1 MNIPNIQKQQQIA
14 VDETDTVQNINDFG
28 VDKTNNNFQSQ
39 EQKIKGKKF
48 SYKLP
53 FIIVG
58 AIIAIGVII
67 TLILVFALKKKKKKR
82 TIRQSNPDK
91 TISSTIITDIIS
103 TYITDF
109 ADLDNNKIN
118 YTEAEKLIGL
128 DSIKENHIILE
139 ETSNNIDIL
148 LSFYNNAN
156 LTNINSSITS
166 EPENLDFLIDVNESA
181 LEIAENDLDLYI
193 SKYSSLSEQA
203 NELSNDLSDYINS
216 MEIDEFKEKNIKL
229 NEQFENNIQNLAT
242 VFISNSSKLRSLNFD
257 ELKVLID
264 KLNNLYNV
272 FLSKTKGVSENLI
285 SSIKL
290 IIDKINLLN
299 IKLNNGI
306 LEVNKIIES
315 ITNKT
320 KIHEKLI
327 EIKNISISLRQDV
340 DSIKN
345 EINEKKLNISSIK
358 EEIENSNQSIKEEN
372 DIIVNITNL
381 ISEKKKDD
389 NIKIPELVTLIEPTT
404 ELTNNFMIQRTS
416 FENTAQE
423 KIEELEISVIETST
437 SLDLLFI
444 MDVTG
449 SMEPYIDKVK
459 EDLINIING
468 VIEESP
474 GIDINLGF
482 VGYRDYYDKFEEID
496 FTKDHEQ
503 FKNIISNIH
512 ASGGGY
518 NYYTDEDVA
527 QGLEMALKKSWK
539 SKAKL
544 AVFIGDAPAHGAKY
558 GGWGKFYDEPK
569 RRDLEDI
576 IEDMIK
582 EGIALICVKINNST
596 DIMYKIFENLYNG
609 ILFKNKFKIVENK
622 DVSFTTSVK
631 DYAIQLYY
639 GQKINSEDC
648 LLSKKEAREIL
659 KTRYNI
665 NNKKPDKNLRF
676 ILGKCSPILLVP
688 GLFATKLKVEFNCK
702 GLLNE
707 EKDTTLKNIRLYC
720 GYDSICNKNEDS
732 EEYSL
737 FFSLS
742 GPFSISKLNNKNYGA
757 CLGHIATY
765 FQNEKECPKIGNK
778 NICHYSKYVKVG
790 FYGGTTETKNQ
801 SKCGVEGIMNVVQ
814 TKHLLLDNALS
825 STVAKVADTFKTI
838 KKSLERKQY
847 KIGFS
852 FAALPNDY
860 RRYLSKN
867 NFAIEVF
874 KSQIN
879 RLYKNTGKPVVIV
892 GHSLGTLVTLTN
904 LLLNKDDKE
913 FMKKIKKFIAL
924 APPFSGATKNLDI
937 FFHGMNDFNS
947 NPVVDYQLFG
957 QYLMMKSIPVLIELR
972 PKSIAAKIF
981 LDSSYK
987 ELADALRERLEL
999 ERYCNN
1005 NACYSNYITQ
1015 KTSKFDKIFKG
1026 YFPSLSD
1033 PECEYE
1039 NKIGGNT
1046 ETFNRKCYTN
1056 IYNVGEC
1063 PTIITKSKK
1072 PEKEDYLNDSYCNQY
1087 GKEFYY
1093 QGECDNKERNCLDEL
1108 FYSNKCPNVFSNRN
1122 AVNYLINRFNEK
1134 NIYEKINKSYFDDYE
1149 TIKSGIKKSIEYQ
1162 NEIDLLKEL
1171 PIPPVDTE
1179 LVYASF
1185 FPTISTLILDD
1196 NEFTNEGEAFYRGGD
1211 ETVPAWSSLLTGLKW
1226 IYDKKKGN
1234 LPQKIKLIEYCS
1246 RLAKS
1251 GQYKYN
1257 SDKDQN
1263 FAAISC
1269 RCLNKN
1275 ENEYQKKDDIKKCS
1289 HARMLQDENLF
1300 DYIYSVI
1307 NDPKASINDNINSK
1321 IEVIKNYNEY
1331 EYKNIE
1337 EKCNDE
1343 LYNILDT
1350 KK

>member
-1 MNIPNIQKQQQIA
+1 M
-14 VDETDTVQNINDFG
+14 
-28 VDKTNNNFQSQ
+28 
-39 EQKIKGKKF
+39 
-48 SYKLP
+48 
-53 FIIVG
+53 
-58 AIIAIGVII
+58 
-67 TLILVFALKKKKKKR
+67 
-82 TIRQSNPDK
+82 
-91 TISSTIITDIIS
+91 
-103 TYITDF
+103 
-109 ADLDNNKIN
+109 
-118 YTEAEKLIGL
+118 
-128 DSIKENHIILE
+128 
-139 ETSNNIDIL
+139 
-148 LSFYNNAN
+148 
-156 LTNINSSITS
+156 
-166 EPENLDFLIDVNESA
+166 
-181 LEIAENDLDLYI
+181 EIAENDLDLYI

-203 NELSNDLSDYINS
+203 NELSNDLSEYINS

-229 NEQFENNIQNLAT
+229 NEQFENNIQNLAS
-242 VFISNSSKLRSLNFD
+242 VFISNSSILRNLNFD
-257 ELKVLID
+257 ELKELID
-264 KLNNLYNV
+264 KLNKLYNT
-272 FLSKTKGVSENLI
+272 FLTKTKGVSQNLI
-285 SSIKL
+285 TSIKL
-290 IIDKINLLN
+290 LVDKINLLN

-306 LEVNKIIES
+306 LEVNKILES
-315 ITNKT
+315 ISNKT

-327 EIKNISISLRQDV
+327 EIKNISISLRQEV
-340 DSIKN
+340 DDIKN
-345 EINEKKLNISSIK
+345 EINKNKLNISSIK

-372 DIIVNITNL
+372 DIITNITNL
-381 ISEKKKDD
+381 ISEKKTDD
-389 NIKIPELVTLIEPTT
+389 NIKIPKLVTLIEPTT
-404 ELTNNFMIQRTS
+404 ELTKNFMIKRTS

-423 KIEELEISVIETST
+423 KIDELEISVIETST

-468 VIEESP
+468 IIEESP

-503 FKNIISNIH
+503 FKNIISYIY

-518 NYYTDEDVA
+518 NFHTDEDVA
-527 QGLEMALKKSWK
+527 QGLEMALNKSWK

-544 AVFIGDAPAHGAKY
+544 AVFIGDAPAHGTKY
-558 GGWGKFYDEPK
+558 GGWGKFYDEPY

-576 IEDMIK
+576 IEDMKK
-582 EGIALICVKINNST
+582 EGIALICVKINDST
-596 DIMYKIFENLYNG
+596 DTMYKIFEKIYNG
-609 ILFKNKFKIVENK
+609 ILSKNKFKILENK
-622 DVSFTTSVK
+622 DISFTTSVK

-676 ILGKCSPILLVP
+676 ILGKCSPVLLVP
-688 GLFATKLKVEFNCK
+688 GLYATKLKVEFNCK

-720 GYDSICNKNEDS
+720 GYDDICKKDDS
-732 EEYSL
+732 ELEEYSL
-737 FFSLS
+737 LFSLS
-742 GPFSISKLNNKNYGA
+742 GPFNISSSKIKNYGA

-790 FYGGTTETKNQ
+790 FYGGTTETKNKSQ
-801 SKCGVEGIMNVVQ
+801 CGVEGIMNVVQ
-814 TKHLLLDNALS
+814 TKFLFLDNTIS
-825 STVAKVADTFKTI
+825 STVAKVADTFRTI
-838 KKSLERKQY
+838 KKNLERKQY

-879 RLYKNTGKPVVIV
+879 RLYKNTGKPVVII

-904 LLLNKDDKE
+904 LLLNKDNKE

-924 APPFSGATKNLDI
+924 APPFSGATKNIDI
-937 FFHGMNDFNS
+937 FFHGMNDFNNNS
-947 NPVVDYQLFG
+947 FVDYQLFG

-1005 NACYSNYITQ
+1005 NVCYSNYIAQ
-1015 KTSKFDKIFKG
+1015 KTTKFDEIFKG
-1026 YFPSLSD
+1026 YFPSLLD
-1033 PECEYE
+1033 IECEYE
-1039 NKIGGNT
+1039 NKIGGN
-1046 ETFNRKCYTN
+1046 EKTFNRKCYTN

-1072 PEKEDYLNDSYCNQY
+1072 PNYEDYLNDLYCNQY

-1108 FYSNKCPNVFSNRN
+1108 FYSNKCPNVFSDLN
-1122 AVNYLINRFNEK
+1122 AVNYLINRFNEED
-1134 NIYEKINKSYFDDYE
+1134 IYEKINKTYFDDYE

-1171 PIPPVDTE
+1171 PVPPVDTE

-1196 NEFTNEGEAFYRGGD
+1196 NDFANEGDAFNRGGD
-1211 ETVPAWSSLLTGLKW
+1211 ETVPTWSSLLTGLKW

-1234 LPQKIKLIEYCS
+1234 LTQKIKLIEYCS

-1251 GQYKYN
+1251 GQYKY
-1257 SDKDQN
+1257 SPDKEQN

-1269 RCLNKN
+1269 RCLKQNKN
-1275 ENEYQKKDDIKKCS
+1275 EYEKKEDDIKKCS
-1289 HARMLQDENLF
+1289 HSQMLQDENLF

-1307 NDPKASINDNINSK
+1307 NDPKATINDNINSK
-1321 IEVIKNYNEY
+1321 IEVIKNYNEN
-1331 EYKNIE
+1331 EYKKIE
-1337 EKCNDE
+1337 EKCNEE